1 MLPKRTNT
9 RSQWLSY
16 DEDKLSMAVLWTTQ
30 FPTDLNDEADIKLH
44 RDRIAQGG
52 TGLALGGGTVLRY
65 VEFAP
70 GYEVRLQSSHR
81 CEAWKP

>member
-1 MLPKRTNT
+1 MLPNRTNT

-81 CEAWKP
+81 REAWKP